1 MCVNGLK
8 INSSIDRAIGAAQC
22 LVSHFRK
29 SEPAM
34 RAFRNRQKAMQTPNH
49 CLIQDEIKAIRQ
61 SLEIHQKESDE
72 SHNYYTEITK
82 KCSEK
87 WKRTIELERKTDL
100 TADEGDKLVALHNS
114 FTLVI
119 TADYQITR
127 LPDVK
132 ICS

>member
-1 MCVNGLK
+1 
-8 INSSIDRAIGAAQC
+8 
-22 LVSHFRK
+22 
-29 SEPAM
+29 
-34 RAFRNRQKAMQTPNH
+34 MQTPNH

-100 TADEGDKLVALHNS
+100 TADEGDKLAALHDS

-132 ICS
+132 TCP

>member
-1 MCVNGLK
+1 
-8 INSSIDRAIGAAQC
+8 
-22 LVSHFRK
+22 
-29 SEPAM
+29 
-34 RAFRNRQKAMQTPNH
+34 MQTPNH